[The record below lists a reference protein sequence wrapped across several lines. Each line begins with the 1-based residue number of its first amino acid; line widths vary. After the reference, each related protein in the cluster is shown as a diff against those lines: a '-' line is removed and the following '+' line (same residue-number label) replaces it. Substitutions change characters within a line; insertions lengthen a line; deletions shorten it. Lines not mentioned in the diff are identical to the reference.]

1 MQDSSVLWTEIINA
15 LNEIY
20 REIDQVSCG
29 LFDLHSQRLL
39 CRQGCKGCCMD
50 GITVF
55 EVEAQNIIEQYHD
68 LLDHGVP
75 YAEGACPFLDREGS
89 CRIYMHRP
97 YVCRTQGLPL
107 RWLDETK
114 TGDIV
119 EMRDI
124 CPVNDFGP
132 AIETLPEEQC
142 WTIGPFE
149 LRLAALQ
156 ALVSGNEMRRVP
168 LRSLFIQSAEENM
181 GKDKT
186 GHEASSMEVDIE
198 ICPYTQGDEPEV
210 IRLLSDAR
218 LCTADLTPGVLQNF
232 LVARTEDGTIIG
244 AVGCESYKEY
254 GLLRSL
260 VIHPS
265 YRGLGLGR
273 GLTAEMETCAQEKG
287 MKTLY
292 LLTTTAADY
301 FPRLGFQISQRTSV
315 PGCIAATEEF
325 KNLCPVTAV
334 CMRKQLEP

>member
-1 MQDSSVLWTEIINA
+1 MQDSSVSWTEIINA

-20 REIDQVSCG
+20 KEVDQVTGG
-29 LFDLHSQRLL
+29 LFNIHSQRLL
-39 CRQGCKGCCMD
+39 CRQGCTSCCMD

-75 YAEGACPFLDREGS
+75 YAEGACPFLDIEGR

-107 RWLDETK
+107 RWLDQTK
-114 TGDIV
+114 AGDIV

-124 CPVNDFGP
+124 CPVNDTGT
-132 AIETLPEEQC
+132 AIVTLPTEQC

-168 LRSLFIQSAEENM
+168 LRSLFILSAKENM
-181 GKDKT
+181 RKDKT
-186 GHEASSMEVDIE
+186 GHEALSMEVDIE
-198 ICPYTQGDEPEV
+198 IFSYTKADEPEV
-210 IRLLSDAR
+210 IRLLSVAG

-232 LVARTEDGTIIG
+232 LVARTEDGKIIG
-244 AVGCESYKEY
+244 AVGCEAYKEY

-273 GLTAEMETCAQEKG
+273 GLIAEMETYAQEKG
-287 MKTLY
+287 IKTLY

-301 FPRLGFQISQRTSV
+301 FPRLGFQISQRSSV
-315 PGCIAATEEF
+315 PDCIAATEEF
-325 KNLCPVTAV
+325 KNLCPASAV
-334 CMRKQLEP
+334 CMCKQLEP

>member
-1 MQDSSVLWTEIINA
+1 MQGSGISWTEIINA

-20 REIDQVSCG
+20 REVDQASGG
-29 LFDLHSQRLL
+29 LFDFHSQRLL
-39 CRQGCKGCCMD
+39 CRQGCTGCCMD

-55 EVEAQNIIEQYHD
+55 EVEAQNIIEQCHD

-75 YAEGACPFLDREGS
+75 YPEGACPFLDTEGR
-89 CRIYMHRP
+89 CRIYMQRP

-107 RWLDETK
+107 RWIDETK
-114 TGDIV
+114 NGDIV

-124 CPVNDFGP
+124 CPVNDTGP
-132 AIETLPEEQC
+132 AIVTLPEEQC

-156 ALVSGNEMRRVP
+156 ALVSGNEMQRVP
-168 LRSLFIQSAEENM
+168 LRALFIHSAKENLR
-181 GKDKT
+181 KDKM
-186 GHEASSMEVDIE
+186 GHEASSLELDIE
-198 ICPYTQGDEPEV
+198 ICKYTHGDEPDV
-210 IRLLSDAR
+210 IRLLTEAG
-218 LCTADLTPGVLQNF
+218 LCTADLTPSILQNF
-232 LVARTEDGTIIG
+232 LVARTEDGKIIG
-244 AVGCESYKEY
+244 AVGCEAYKEY

-265 YRGLGLGR
+265 YRGVGLGR

-301 FPRLGFQISQRTSV
+301 FPRLGFRITQRSSV
-315 PGCIAATEEF
+315 PKAITATGEF
-325 KNLCPVTAV
+325 RNLCPATAV
-334 CMRKQLEP
+334 CMCKQLEP